1 MVPLLRTISTYCCPS
16 VPLVL
21 SISAMLAACRS
32 SLQSRASP
40 IANRVLLSN
49 HRWAAASLFSSGV
62 LPTAPADAIGDER
75 PAASTAVCPQPA
87 SSPPSPQPPSPTTSA
102 ADTRLRA
109 LSLYRQLLR
118 GAERMP
124 TPNRR
129 NYVMRKTRSEYRRHA
144 ALVDGEEIEFQLR
157 LADTNLDTVLVQA
170 EHLSRRVRF
179 RVCARGCF
187 FGKIRLTSDFRRPS
201 SSRSLC
207 SFRIQIIPR
216 S

>member
-16 VPLVL
+16 RLTSRPIQVL
-21 SISAMLAACRS
+21 SISAMLAACGS

-49 HRWAAASLFSSGV
+49 HRWAAASSFSSGV
-62 LPTAPADAIGDER
+62 HPTAPADSIGDER

-144 ALVDGEEIEFQLR
+144 ALVDGDEIEFQLR

-179 RVCARGCF
+179 RVCARACF
-187 FGKIRLTSDFRRPS
+187 FW
-201 SSRSLC
+201 
-207 SFRIQIIPR
+207 
-216 S
+216 